1 MATRDRILDAAESL
15 VLQRGFAGTTVDAVL
30 ASAAVSKGAFFHHFP
45 SKHRLGM
52 ALVERYAQQDL
63 EILETFMGTAE
74 EESEEPGRQLVE
86 FLRLF
91 EEAAS
96 DTSVDVP
103 GCLFVPFVYEQ
114 VSKDINDV
122 IVGSIEL
129 WRDRILAKLEAAAA
143 ARPLTVDVDLHSL
156 ADQVFTTIEGGF
168 ILTRAV
174 GDPTSLA
181 MQLGHLRTYM
191 TLLLDL
197 TA

>member
-1 MATRDRILDAAESL
+1 MSTRDRILDEAETL
-15 VLQRGFAGTTVDAVL
+15 ILQRGFAGTTVDAVL
-30 ASAAVSKGAFFHHFP
+30 AATGVSKGAFFHHFP
-45 SKHRLGM
+45 SKHDLGI
-52 ALVERYAQQDL
+52 ALVEQYARRDL

-74 EESEEPGRQLVE
+74 QKSEEPGVQLVE
-86 FLRLF
+86 FLHLL

-96 DTSVDVP
+96 DTTDVP

-114 VSKDINDV
+114 VSEDINDV